1 MAKLTVTNAFSINM
15 LAKREARALD
25 FIPLTMAEARGAV
38 SYHNSD
44 EIASAI
50 GHADTA
56 RVVAHLLDVPER
68 AEEWEAVAATRPN
81 VKWNG
86 EGELL
91 VAQYSGPRLPEGAT
105 SLPEGAEIQFWLVR
119 PAARFVGIKY
129 TGRQVH
135 DIHFF
140 PTEEVAEEWR
150 ADMEPPTD
158 EWDALYPERQT
169 FPISLKTAICD

>member
-15 LAKREARALD
+15 LAKRDARALD
-25 FIPLTMAEARGAV
+25 FIPLTIAEARGAV
-38 SYHNSD
+38 SYN

-68 AEEWEAVAATRPN
+68 AEEWAAIAATRPTLR
-81 VKWNG
+81 WDG
-86 EGELL
+86 EDELL
-91 VAQYSGPRLPEGAT
+91 IAQYSGPRLPEGAT
-105 SLPEGAEIQFWLVR
+105 ALPDGAEIQFWLVR
-119 PAARFVGIKY
+119 PAARYVGIRY
-129 TGRQVH
+129 TGRQVP

-140 PTEEVAEEWR
+140 PTEKVAEEWR
-150 ADMEPPTD
+150 ADMEPSTD

>member
-15 LAKREARALD
+15 FAHTAARAVD
-25 FIPLTMAEARGAV
+25 FIPLTVGEARGAV
-38 SYHNSD
+38 SYN

-105 SLPEGAEIQFWLVR
+105 ALPDGAEIQFWMVR
-119 PAARFVGIKY
+119 SAARYVGIRY
-129 TGRQVH
+129 TGRQVP